1 MPLGGRRKR
10 GRRQVAAH
18 ALRLPAAVLIRK
30 PGRTVRAHGSSSLV
44 DDHVKRVLDQSFLR
58 TGVRSGR
65 RC

>member
-44 DDHVKRVLDQSFLR
+44 DDHVKRVRSLLR
-58 TGVRSGR
+58 TGVSSGR
-65 RC
+65 RCE